1 MPKSQEV
8 LKEKEL
14 DLDLDRENKKTRE
27 LSKSVAGFIVVVAV
41 AMSLFHL
48 YTGAFGVFTAMI
60 QRGMHL
66 FFVLGLVFLLYP
78 FGGKSFSRKLPY
90 YDVLLSI
97 LGFTVGA
104 YIVINYGDIVNREGL
119 PTRAEIVLGIIAT
132 LLVLEAARRTLGMAM
147 VIIAGVFL
155 LYAYFGSYI
164 PGDFGHRGYSIERIS
179 YQMYLTTSGIFS
191 IPFGTS
197 ATIITLFILF
207 GSFLD
212 KSGAGKYFMDIA
224 IGLTGWTRGGPAKAA
239 VVSSALMGTVS
250 GSAVANVV
258 TTGAFTIPLM
268 KRTGYKPYFAGAVEA
283 VASTGGQFMPPV
295 MGAVAFIMAEL
306 TEISYVKICIA
317 AALPAFLYY
326 LSLFM
331 MVHFEAIR
339 TGLQGVP
346 RDQLPNV
353 KKSFLKGFHLFI
365 PIIFLVVLLVKG
377 YSPMYAAFRSII
389 LMIIVSML
397 SKATRMSLRDIISAL
412 EEGAK
417 SVLGVAAAC
426 ATAGIVIGVITL
438 TGLGV
443 KLSSILIDLS
453 GGNLIILL
461 VLTMLASLILG
472 MGLPTAACYVL
483 LAALVAPALVDS
495 GVSVMGAHMFILY
508 FGCIS
513 AITPPVALAAYAGAG
528 IAGADPNK
536 VGFTACRIG
545 IVAFII
551 PYMFIYGPGLLMEG
565 SAAEITRVIITSTVG
580 SVVLAAGIQGQ
591 FIRRCNWPE
600 RLVLLVA
607 ALTLI
612 DTDSLTDIIGLS
624 LVGVIAAFQFI
635 FVRRAG
641 VYSKN
646 AEGKTVEQ
654 E

>member
-1 MPKSQEV
+1 VAKNAEEI
-8 LKEKEL
+8 EKALALEKKKG
-14 DLDLDRENKKTRE
+14 REFSRTVS
-27 LSKSVAGFIVVVAV
+27 LILVIVAV

-66 FFVLGLVFLLYP
+66 CFVLGLTFLLYP
-78 FGGKSFSRKLPY
+78 AGNKSSLTKLPF

-97 LGFTVGA
+97 MGFTVGA
-104 YIVINYGDIVNREGL
+104 YIVINYGDIVAREGA
-119 PTRAEIVLGIIAT
+119 PVQADIVLGIIAT
-132 LLVLEAARRTLGMAM
+132 LLVLEAARRTLGM
-147 VIIAGVFL
+147 VLVVIAGAFL
-155 LYAYFGSYI
+155 LYAYLGPYM
-164 PGDFGHRGYSIERIS
+164 PGDFAHRGYSIERIA

-197 ATIITLFILF
+197 STIIALFILF
-207 GSFLD
+207 GTFLD

-268 KRTGYKPYFAGAVEA
+268 KRAGYKPHFAGAVEA
-283 VASTGGQFMPPV
+283 VASTGGQIMPPV

-306 TEISYVKICIA
+306 TEISYLKICIA
-317 AALPAFLYY
+317 AALPAMLYY

-331 MVHFEAIR
+331 MVHYEAVR
-339 TGLQGVP
+339 TGLKGLP
-346 RDQLPNV
+346 RDQLPSV

-365 PIIFLVVLLVKG
+365 PIAFLVVLLVKG
-377 YSPMYAAFRSII
+377 YSPMYAAFRSIVLLVI
-389 LMIIVSML
+389 MSML
-397 SKATRMSLRDIISAL
+397 TKATRMSFGDIIAAL

-417 SVLGVAAAC
+417 GVLGVAAAC
-426 ATAGIVIGVITL
+426 ATAGIVIGSITL

-453 GGNLIILL
+453 GGNLLVLL
-461 VLTMLASLILG
+461 ILTMLASIILG

-495 GVSVMGAHMFILY
+495 GVSVMAAHLFILY

-528 IAGADPNK
+528 VAGADPNK

-565 SAAEITRVIITSTVG
+565 IGLEIIRVIFSATIG
-580 SVVLAAGIQGQ
+580 CIALAAGIQGQ
-591 FIRRCNWPE
+591 FIRGCNLPE
-600 RLVLLVA
+600 RILLIAA

-612 DTDSLTDIIGLS
+612 HTGKITDTVGLGLVVAVAAGQWLT
-624 LVGVIAAFQFI
+624 A
-635 FVRRAG
+635 RRQVQAG
-641 VYSKN
+641 R
-646 AEGKTVEQ
+646 AEIK
-654 E
+654 

>member
-1 MPKSQEV
+1 MTIRQEESM
-8 LKEKEL
+8 EKQL

-27 LSKSVAGFIVVVAV
+27 LGKFISGFIVFVAV

-66 FFVLGLVFLLYP
+66 FFVLGLIFLLYP
-78 FGGKSFSRKLPY
+78 FGKNSGKKLPY

-104 YIVINYGDIVNREGL
+104 YIVINYGDIVAREGM
-119 PTRAEIVLGIIAT
+119 PTSAEIILGIIAT
-132 LLVLEAARRTLGMAM
+132 LLVLEAARRTMGMAM
-147 VIIAGVFL
+147 VIIAGIFL
-155 LYAYFGSYI
+155 LYAYLGPYI
-164 PGDFGHRGYSIERIS
+164 PGDLGHRGYSIERIS

-207 GSFLD
+207 GVFLD

-224 IGLTGWTRGGPAKAA
+224 IGLTGRTRGGPAKAS
-239 VVSSALMGTVS
+239 VFSSALMGTVS

-268 KRTGYKPYFAGAVEA
+268 KRTGYKPHFAGAVEA

-306 TEISYVKICIA
+306 TEISYLKICIA
-317 AALPAFLYY
+317 AALPALLYY

-331 MVHFEAIR
+331 MVHFEAVK
-339 TGLQGVP
+339 TGLQGIP
-346 RDQLPNV
+346 RDQLPDV
-353 KKSFLKGFHLFI
+353 KKSFLKGFHLFV

-389 LMIIVSML
+389 LLIIMSML
-397 SKATRMSLRDIISAL
+397 TKANRMSLRDIISAL
-412 EEGAK
+412 ETGAK

-453 GGNLIILL
+453 GGNLLILL
-461 VLTMLASLILG
+461 VLTMLASIILG

-495 GVSVMGAHMFILY
+495 GVSVIGAHLFILY

-528 IAGADPNK
+528 VAGADPNK
-536 VGFTACRIG
+536 VGVTACRIG

-565 SAAEITRVIITSTVG
+565 SAVDIARVVFTSSVG
-580 SVVLAAGIQGQ
+580 CVVLAAGIQGQ
-591 FIRRCNWPE
+591 FIRRCNWAE
-600 RLVLLVA
+600 RMVLLAA

-612 DTDSLTDIIGLS
+612 DTGTMTDIAGLS
-624 LVGVIAAFQFI
+624 MVGVIGAIQIISA
-635 FVRRAG
+635 RKAG
-641 VYSKN
+641 FYPQN

-654 E
+654 K